1 MNIIVLVNSTY
12 KITYFLNQEG
22 DEYTKPSDKPSQT
35 DVDVCS
41 KTDLP
46 TDRSI
51 FKTLYRTRDK

>member
-1 MNIIVLVNSTY
+1 MNSTY

-51 FKTLYRTRDK
+51 FKTLYRTRDKYT